1 MDFPSTGFPYRR
13 QSETSLTIKIRD
25 VNDNRPQF
33 ERVDCVGSI
42 PRYAP
47 IGTEMLTLSAID
59 YDADNYISYRLVS
72 GNEDGCFNIDATSG
86 VISISC
92 DLGDVRVDRR
102 NINVTATDGTH
113 FADVMRIE
121 VHLLSTSRN
130 VEITDILDAN
140 KNAIDNSNSNSIFN
154 SKTDKN
160 GLVAFQCKET
170 GVARRHAE
178 MLALAESNNMQT
190 STSTGTDTSINEDL
204 PMMPIRYRENMYAPE
219 FIDFP
224 NEIFINESTALG
236 VTVAS
241 IKGRDRD
248 FGYNGKII
256 FGISSGDNDSV
267 FRLDPEEGD
276 LKIIGYLNRER
287 ADEYVLNITIY
298 DLGNPQKSA
307 SKVLPVIILDENDN
321 PPIFEKTL
329 SSFRITEN
337 ALNGT
342 IIMRLNATDADL
354 GENARITY
362 SLVSD
367 TNDFRIDSETG
378 VLCISSP
385 LDRERQDLY
394 ELQIRASDNGQPA
407 LFSDALV
414 RIMVEDVND
423 NAPEFSL
430 KETL

>member
-1 MDFPSTGFPYRR
+1 M
-13 QSETSLTIKIRD
+13 RD

-47 IGTEMLTLSAID
+47 IGTEILTLSAID
-59 YDADNYISYRLVS
+59 FDADNYISYRLVS

-86 VISISC
+86 VISIGC
-92 DLGDVRVDRR
+92 DLSDVRVERR
-102 NINVTATDGTH
+102 SVNVTATDGTH

-121 VHLLSTSRN
+121 IYLLSTSKN
-130 VEITDILDAN
+130 LQITDILNAN
-140 KNAIDNSNSNSIFN
+140 KNSFDNANLNVIFN
-154 SKTDKN
+154 SKGDKN
-160 GLVAFQCKET
+160 SSSFQCKET

-190 STSTGTDTSINEDL
+190 ISGSSSSSSSSSNSISSITDMNSNEEL
-204 PMMPIRYRENMYAPE
+204 PMMPIRYRENIHAPE

-224 NEIFINESTALG
+224 NEISINESIQLG
-236 VTVAS
+236 TTVTW
-241 IKGRDRD
+241 IKARDRD
-248 FGYNGKII
+248 LGYNGRII

-267 FRLDPEEGD
+267 FRLDPEKGD

-321 PPIFEKTL
+321 APIFEKTL
-329 SSFRITEN
+329 ASFRVTEN

-342 IIMRLNATDADL
+342 IILRLNATDADL
-354 GENARITY
+354 GENARIIY
-362 SLVSD
+362 SIVTD
-367 TNDFRIDSETG
+367 TNDFRIDPETG
-378 VLCISSP
+378 ILFISSP

-394 ELQIRASDNGQPA
+394 ELQIRASDNGQPS

-414 RIMVEDVND
+414 RIIVEDVND